1 MSQLAQLSEA
11 EIEERFHISGPTA
24 IQFTL
29 AGYATH
35 KEAFTVQFAEGKEH
49 FLTTLL
55 AVDEENGR
63 LIIDCSGSTDLNR
76 NFAESQRNVFI
87 ARPGGIYVQFT
98 CGPAKPITFE
108 KAPAFSLALPKFI
121 MRLQRRDFFR
131 IETPR
136 ANPLQFHARLPSDAL
151 LTLPAHDISVAGIGL
166 SAGSDHALSPG
177 ITLGNCR
184 FALPE
189 DERDV
194 FLKAVVRHVTPQEL
208 RAGVTQW
215 RIGLRFEGLPI
226 ADEYRLQRYIAQVEH
241 ERRELS

>member
-35 KEAFTVQFAEGKEH
+35 KEAFTAQFAEGKEH
-49 FLTTLL
+49 FLSTLL

-63 LIIDCSGSTDLNR
+63 LIIDCSGSADLNR

-87 ARPGGIYVQFT
+87 ARPGGIHVQFT
-98 CGPAKPITFE
+98 CGSAKPITFE
-108 KAPAFSLALPKFI
+108 KAPAFSLALPSFI

-151 LTLPAHDISVAGIGL
+151 LTLPAHDISVDGMGL
-166 SAGSDHALSPG
+166 SSGSDHGLGSG
-177 ITLGNCR
+177 VTLGNCR

-189 DERDV
+189 DDHDV

-215 RIGLRFEGLPI
+215 RIGLHFEGLPI
-226 ADEYRLQRYIAQVEH
+226 ADGNRLQRYIAQVEH